1 MFMYM
6 YIYVYK
12 YIRIYIGG
20 ETKKSEN
27 DKKLFDY
34 VEGA

>member
-1 MFMYM
+1 M

-12 YIRIYIGG
+12 YIRIIPPTIRG

-27 DKKLFDY
+27 NAKLFDY
-34 VEGA
+34 VEA